1 MAETYLGIDIGGTT
15 CAVCTADRQGRLLA
29 SASFT
34 TDKGARGWKKTVRLL
49 LEEADRQARA
59 AGDSGPK
66 AVGISCGSPM
76 DRAAGLIQEP
86 ANLPG
91 WRDVPIGNL
100 FSEAFPRAAI
110 HLENDANAGALAE
123 YHFGAGKN
131 EPVRNLLF
139 LTFGTGL
146 GAGLILNGELYRG
159 SANSAGEIGHIRL
172 SPDGPLGCGKAGSF
186 EGFCSGGGIEQLAGA
201 RRAAWAGETC
211 LRDGALTARDVGR
224 GARSGDHLC
233 LEILDIS
240 GDHLGQGLA
249 MVIDILNP
257 ELIVIGSIFTRCEEF
272 LRPAMERAL
281 EREARKEALACCRI
295 IPAALDEEIGLYASL
310 SAAYHGEGL
319 FNGESP
325 GGRGDPSAGEH
336 RP

>member
-15 CAVCTADRQGRLLA
+15 CAVCAADRQGQLLA

-34 TDKGARGWKKTVRLL
+34 TGKGELGWEKTVGLL

-59 AGDSGPK
+59 GGHSGPK
-66 AVGISCGSPM
+66 AIGISCGSPM
-76 DRAAGLIQEP
+76 DREAGLIQEP

-91 WRDVPIGNL
+91 WCDVPIVNL

-131 EPVRNLLF
+131 EPARNLLF

-159 SANSAGEIGHIRL
+159 ASNYAGEIGHIRL

-186 EGFCSGGGIEQLAGA
+186 EGFCSGGGIEQLAVD
-201 RRAAWAGETC
+201 RRAAWAEETC
-211 LRDGALTARDVGR
+211 LRDGALTARDVGL
-224 GARSGDHLC
+224 GARSGDPLC

-257 ELIVIGSIFTRCEEF
+257 ELVVIGSIFTRCEEF

-319 FNGESP
+319 FSSEPP
-325 GGRGDPSAGEH
+325 GKSAAGR